1 MKNMMTVCA
10 LFGAA
15 LAFPLAANA
24 ETLEEAFR
32 NPPPA
37 TRPHVWWHWMGANVT
52 EQGIRRDLQAMAD
65 AGIGGA
71 TVFNVRTHVNCGPT
85 MENAANDKFAYRNDE
100 YWRLLKVAA
109 EEAPRLGLE
118 LLLHNCPGFSVSGG
132 PWIMPDLSMKNLAW
146 KTGDDPATLAN
157 PWTQSPSGVLG
168 TWLVTNDEGR
178 VTWYRGGVGL
188 HAVGAQAPAG
198 RPGRTRPGGGQAVG
212 EGDGRP
218 RRQRDRAAEGAA
230 RRALRRLPDFV
241 LGQGERPSSGRV
253 GFTVWDYLG
262 VNTPLLP
269 SGLIGPVTVEIGR

>member
-109 EEAPRLGLE
+109 EEAHRLGLE

-178 VTWYRGGVGL
+178 VTWYRGVW
-188 HAVGAQAPAG
+188 AS
-198 RPGRTRPGGGQAVG
+198 TRSVPKPLP
-212 EGDGRP
+212 EDLDGRALEADKLSAKAMGVHADNVIAP
-218 RRQRDRAAEGAA
+218 LKERLGARFGGCRTSCSVRVSVRRPAAWASPCGTTSAST
-230 RRALRRLPDFV
+230 RRSC
-241 LGQGERPSSGRV
+241 RPASSA
-253 GFTVWDYLG
+253 
-262 VNTPLLP
+262 P
-269 SGLIGPVTVEIGR
+269 